1 MGEAELLSAILGSL
15 LTILA
20 SLASLAYWLGRKFAQ
35 IDARFKAIDERF
47 KAVEGS
53 VNALRREF
61 DEKLGS
67 LERRYDEKLG
77 LLEERFNEKL
87 SSLEKSFD
95 EKLSSLERRFDEKLS
110 SVERKVGS
118 VAEAARNQLEFF
130 TEFLGY
136 RRVIS
141 WRDVTFVK
149 GELYRLSAAPNPLT
163 KEEAARLKE
172 LLDKEKLTLEEA
184 DELREIARKLVREY
198 GDRVGEAWKLLIYA
212 SIMRGLA
219 LSELEEPEE
228 GEESGQAA
236 A

>member
-35 IDARFKAIDERF
+35 IDARFKA
-47 KAVEGS
+47 VEGS

-61 DEKLGS
+61 DEKLSS

-77 LLEERFNEKL
+77 LLEERFDEKL

-110 SVERKVGS
+110 MVERKVSS

-136 RRVIS
+136 KRVIS

-198 GDRVGEAWKLLIYA
+198 GDRVGETWKLLIYA

>member
-15 LTILA
+15 LTTLA

-35 IDARFKAIDERF
+35 IDARFKA
-47 KAVEGS
+47 VEGS

-61 DEKLGS
+61 DEKISS
-67 LERRYDEKLG
+67 LERRYYEKLG

-87 SSLEKSFD
+87 SSLEKS
-95 EKLSSLERRFDEKLS
+95 FDEKLS

-149 GELYRLSAAPNPLT
+149 GELYGLSAAPNPLT

>member
-35 IDARFKAIDERF
+35 IDARFKA
-47 KAVEGS
+47 VEGS

-61 DEKLGS
+61 DEKLSS

-77 LLEERFNEKL
+77 LLEERFDGKL

-110 SVERKVGS
+110 MVERKVSS

-136 RRVIS
+136 KRVIS

-149 GELYRLSAAPNPLT
+149 GELYRPSAAPNLLT

-184 DELREIARKLVREY
+184 DELREIARKLVKEY
-198 GDRVGEAWKLLIYA
+198 GDRVGETWKLLIYA

-228 GEESGQAA
+228 GEECGQAA

>member
-35 IDARFKAIDERF
+35 IDARFKA
-47 KAVEGS
+47 VEGS

-61 DEKLGS
+61 DEKLSS

-77 LLEERFNEKL
+77 LLEERFDGKL

-110 SVERKVGS
+110 MVERKVGS

-136 RRVIS
+136 KRVIS

-184 DELREIARKLVREY
+184 DELREIARKLVKEY
-198 GDRVGEAWKLLIYA
+198 GDRVGETWKLLIYA

-219 LSELEEPEE
+219 LSELEEPEG

>member
-35 IDARFKAIDERF
+35 IDARFKA
-47 KAVEGS
+47 VEGS

-61 DEKLGS
+61 DEKISS

-95 EKLSSLERRFDEKLS
+95 EKLSSLERRFDEKLNM
-110 SVERKVGS
+110 VERKVSS

-136 RRVIS
+136 KRVIS

-149 GELYRLSAAPNPLT
+149 GELYRLSAMLNPLT

-184 DELREIARKLVREY
+184 DELREIARKLVKEY

>member
-15 LTILA
+15 LTTLA

-35 IDARFKAIDERF
+35 IDARFKA
-47 KAVEGS
+47 VEGS

-61 DEKLGS
+61 DEKISS

-77 LLEERFNEKL
+77 LLEERLNEKL